1 MNININ
7 CSELDNINIAFE
19 YFTQIKQVG
28 EELLKYLHNYRQLIQ
43 EFTKKLQTFEVSF
56 GKKLS
61 KRPEN
66 QKISQIIEL
75 TSKVPEIIFQNIE
88 LFQYSTTEIESSIK
102 NFESFLKEKTE
113 IVNNTKKTS
122 SDLTKHLLNSY
133 NEVNKTK
140 NSFINSLSKTE
151 EIIDKYYIDK
161 NKIQEHES
169 GLGLKLNENEYNT
182 LKEQQKN
189 QLNEMNNSI
198 KLSKKYQ
205 ESHKEAIIACSK
217 NQDKFKEECNS
228 FANKI
233 KTNIE
238 DLSEQIKNLVCAFM
252 LSYKNMYKQPLAL
265 IDICINKFNSLE
277 ESKEIDKIIT
287 SNFKSDNQ
295 LKHLEPTKYH
305 LKSFSHLKNSN
316 YLKDPNDNNE
326 DKEENIVNSSNNSN
340 INDLKRQ
347 AVLNLEDGFEEMR
360 YISDESLV
368 MTIKSLFENFD
379 LIEKE
384 DFNLEFEE
392 RKNRTQK
399 YILKII
405 SNMNSYPFAKDGLY
419 TNDNFELIQD
429 FEYTIDY
436 KREELTNEEIVDL
449 IELLDVHE
457 NRIIF
462 LQKLSD
468 YRGRGKFVLCDKDYI
483 LLSQLFNIIC
493 EKIKK
498 DSDYHAAEMLI
509 ILSETYFIEDKKRKK
524 FLQESF
530 KENKIFKDK
539 NFWEEFLCYS
549 INKEIMKTLQRDQK
563 MKEDKENSDYKY
575 SNVVFSQ
582 ILTLI
587 DNMFEFDL
595 DPEIIKDV
603 LNPKISVYKLNDE
616 LKETINGV
624 IEVKKSIKNK

>member
-7 CSELDNINIAFE
+7 CSELDNIDISFE
-19 YFTQIKQVG
+19 FFTLIKQVA
-28 EELLKYLHNYRQLIQ
+28 EELIKYLYNFRQLTL
-43 EFTKKLQTFEVSF
+43 EYTKKLQMFETNF

-61 KRPEN
+61 KPPEN
-66 QKISQIIEL
+66 PKISQIIEL
-75 TSKVPEIIFQNIE
+75 TSKVTEIVFQNIE
-88 LFQYSTTEIESSIK
+88 LFQSSTNELEESLK
-102 NFESFLKEKTE
+102 EFENFLKQKTE
-113 IVNNTKKTS
+113 TINNIKKS
-122 SDLTKHLLNSY
+122 SLDLSKNLINSY

-140 NSFINSLSKTE
+140 NAFINSLSKTE

-169 GLGLKLNENEYNT
+169 GLGRKLSENEYNI

-198 KLSKKYQ
+198 KLSKKY
-205 ESHKEAIIACSK
+205 EEFHKGSIASCSK

-228 FANKI
+228 YADKI
-233 KTNIE
+233 KLNICE
-238 DLSEQIKNLVCAFM
+238 FAEEIKKLICVFM

-277 ESKEIDKIIT
+277 ESKEMDKIIT
-287 SNFKSDNQ
+287 SNFKNDNSLQ
-295 LKHLEPTKYH
+295 YIQPTKYH

-316 YLKDPNDNNE
+316 YLKNEDDNNE
-326 DKEENIVNSSNNSN
+326 ETNKIKDVN
-340 INDLKRQ
+340 INDLKRK

-360 YISDESLV
+360 YISDESLI
-368 MTIKSLFENFD
+368 MTIKSLFDNFD

-384 DFNLEFEE
+384 DLDIQFEE

-405 SNMNSYPFAKDGLY
+405 SNMNSYPFAKEGLY
-419 TNDNFELIQD
+419 TNENYEILQD
-429 FEYTIDY
+429 YEYTIDY
-436 KREELTNEEIVDL
+436 KREELTNEEIMDL

-468 YRGRGKFVLCDKDYI
+468 YRGLGKFVLCDKDYI

-493 EKIKK
+493 DKIKK
-498 DSDYHAAEMLI
+498 DSDYHAAEMVI
-509 ILSETYFIEDKKRKK
+509 ILSETYFIEEKKKKK

-530 KENKIFKDK
+530 KENRIFKDK

-549 INKEIMKTLQRDQK
+549 INKEIMKTLKIDK
-563 MKEDKENSDYKY
+563 KIKEDKENSDYKF

-587 DNMFEFDL
+587 DNMFEFNL
-595 DPEIIKDV
+595 DPEIITEV

-616 LKETINGV
+616 FKQTIKDV
-624 IEVKKSIKNK
+624 IEVKKNIK

>member
-1 MNININ
+1 MNIN
-7 CSELDNINIAFE
+7 CSELDNINIAFD
-19 YFTQIKQVG
+19 YFTLVKNVG
-28 EELLKYLHNYRQLIQ
+28 EELIKYLTNYRQITQ
-43 EFTKKLQTFEVSF
+43 EYTKKLQIFEANF
-56 GKKLS
+56 GKLLTKP
-61 KRPEN
+61 PEN
-66 QKISQIIEL
+66 PKIAQLIEL
-75 TSKVPEIIFQNIE
+75 TSKVTEIIFQNIE
-88 LFQYSTTEIESSIK
+88 LFQYSTNEVEGAIK
-102 NFESFLKEKTE
+102 AFDALLKEKIE
-113 IVNNTKKTS
+113 IVNNTKKS
-122 SDLTKHLLNSY
+122 SLDFIKNLINSY

-151 EIIDKYYIDK
+151 GIIDKYYIGK

-169 GLGLKLNENEYNT
+169 GLGIKLNENEYNI

-198 KLSKKYQ
+198 KLSKKY
-205 ESHKEAIIACSK
+205 EDFHKESITLCSK
-217 NQDKFKEECNS
+217 SEDKFIEDCNS
-228 FANKI
+228 CTNKI
-233 KTNIE
+233 KLNTCDICE
-238 DLSEQIKNLVCAFM
+238 EIKNLVFTFM

-265 IDICINKFNSLE
+265 IDICLTKFNSLE
-277 ESKEIDKIIT
+277 ESKEMDKIIT
-287 SNFKSDNQ
+287 SKLKNNNP
-295 LKHLEPTKYH
+295 LKHILPTKYH
-305 LKSFSHLKNSN
+305 LKSFSHLKYSN
-316 YLKDPNDNNE
+316 YLKNENDINNE
-326 DKEENIVNSSNNSN
+326 KNANEKIKDVSIS
-340 INDLKRQ
+340 DLKRK

-384 DFNLEFEE
+384 DFDIQFEE

-419 TNDNFELIQD
+419 TNDNFELLLD
-429 FEYTIDY
+429 YEYTIDY
-436 KREELTNEEIVDL
+436 KREELTNEELIDL
-449 IELLDVHE
+449 TELLDVHE

-493 EKIKK
+493 EKVKK
-498 DSDYHAAEMLI
+498 DSDYHAAEMVI
-509 ILSETYFIEDKKRKK
+509 ILSETYFIEEKKRKK

-530 KENKIFKDK
+530 KENKLFKEK

-549 INKEIMKTLQRDQK
+549 INKEIMKTLKIDQK
-563 MKEDKENSDYKY
+563 LKEDKENSDYKF

-587 DNMFEFDL
+587 DNMFEFNL
-595 DPEIIKDV
+595 DPNIIKEV

-616 LKETINGV
+616 FKQTINEV
-624 IEVKKSIKNK
+624 IEIKKNIK

>member
-1 MNININ
+1 M
-7 CSELDNINIAFE
+7 S
-19 YFTQIKQVG
+19 
-28 EELLKYLHNYRQLIQ
+28 
-43 EFTKKLQTFEVSF
+43 
-56 GKKLS
+56 
-61 KRPEN
+61 
-66 QKISQIIEL
+66 
-75 TSKVPEIIFQNIE
+75 
-88 LFQYSTTEIESSIK
+88 
-102 NFESFLKEKTE
+102 
-113 IVNNTKKTS
+113 
-122 SDLTKHLLNSY
+122 SY

-140 NSFINSLSKTE
+140 KAFINSLSKTE
-151 EIIDKYYIDK
+151 GIIDKYYIGK

-169 GLGLKLNENEYNT
+169 GLGLKLNENEYNA
-182 LKEQQKN
+182 LKDQQKN

-198 KLSKKYQ
+198 KLSKKNQ
-205 ESHKEAIIACSK
+205 ESHKESIIACTK
-217 NQDKFKEECNS
+217 NQDKFKVECKS
-228 FANKI
+228 YADKI
-233 KTNIE
+233 KSNVGE
-238 DLSEQIKNLVCAFM
+238 LSEEIKNLVCNFM
-252 LSYKNMYKQPLAL
+252 LSYKNIYKQPLEF
-265 IDICINKFNSLE
+265 IDICINKFNTLE

-287 SNFKSDNQ
+287 SNFKNDKQ
-295 LKHLEPTKYH
+295 LKNLEPTKYH

-316 YLKDPNDNNE
+316 YLKDPNNEDEEDNNL
-326 DKEENIVNSSNNSN
+326 NTSNNSN
-340 INDLKRQ
+340 NEQKRKT
-347 AVLNLEDGFEEMR
+347 VLNLEDGFEEMR

-384 DFNLEFEE
+384 DFNIEFEE

-405 SNMNSYPFAKDGLY
+405 SNMNSYPFAKEGLY
-419 TNDNFELIQD
+419 TNQNFELIKD
-429 FEYTIDY
+429 YEYTIDY
-436 KREELTNEEIVDL
+436 KREELTNDEIVDL
-449 IELLDVHE
+449 IDLLDVHE

-498 DSDYHAAEMLI
+498 DSDYHAAEMVI

-530 KENKIFKDK
+530 KGNKMFKDK
-539 NFWEEFLCYS
+539 NFWEEILCYS

-563 MKEDKENSDYKY
+563 VKEDKENSDYKY

-595 DPEIIKDV
+595 DPNIIKEV
-603 LNPKISVYKLNDE
+603 LNPKITYYKLNNE
-616 LKETINGV
+616 LKETINDV
-624 IEVKKSIKNK
+624 IEVKISTKNK